1 MEEKKRL
8 PEAELAVMRA
18 LWTHDGEVAR
28 SDIESALSA
37 HHWTA
42 NTINTYLTR
51 LCEKGYL
58 SVRRE
63 GRGNLYTALV
73 DREAYLKYDSQET
86 LARLYGG
93 SVKRFVAALCAEKPL
108 EQSEIDELRRYLD
121 ELSR

>member
-18 LWTHDGEVAR
+18 IWTHDGEVAR

-73 DREAYLKYDSQET
+73 ERETYLKYDSQET

-108 EQSEIDELRRYLD
+108 EQSEIDELRR
-121 ELSR
+121 

>member
-1 MEEKKRL
+1 MEERKRL
-8 PEAELAVMRA
+8 PDAELTVMQA
-18 LWTHDGEVAR
+18 IWTHEGEVAR
-28 SDIESALSA
+28 SDLESALTA
-37 HHWTA
+37 HKWTA

-58 SVRRE
+58 SVRKE

-73 DREAYLKYDSQET
+73 DRETYLKYDSQET
-86 LARLYGG
+86 LGRLYGG

-108 EQSEIDELRRYLD
+108 EQREIDELRNYLD

>member
-1 MEEKKRL
+1 MEEKKKL
-8 PEAELAVMRA
+8 PDAELAVMQA
-18 LWTHDGEVAR
+18 IWTHSGEVAR
-28 SDIESALSA
+28 SDIETALSD
-37 HHWTA
+37 HNWTA

-51 LCEKGYL
+51 LCEKGFL

-63 GRGNLYTALV
+63 GRGNLYTAQV
-73 DREAYLKYDSQET
+73 TRETYLKYDSQET
-86 LARLYGG
+86 LGKLYGG

>member
-18 LWTHDGEVAR
+18 IWTHDGEVAR

-51 LCEKGYL
+51 LCA
-58 SVRRE
+58 
-63 GRGNLYTALV
+63 GRGAATAIP
-73 DREAYLKYDSQET
+73 RWST
-86 LARLYGG
+86 G
-93 SVKRFVAALCAEKPL
+93 KPT
-108 EQSEIDELRRYLD
+108 
-121 ELSR
+121 